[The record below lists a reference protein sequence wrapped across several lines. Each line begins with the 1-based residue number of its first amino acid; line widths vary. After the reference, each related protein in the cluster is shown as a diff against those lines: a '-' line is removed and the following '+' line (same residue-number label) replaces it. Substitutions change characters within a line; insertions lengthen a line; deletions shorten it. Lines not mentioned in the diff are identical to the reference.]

1 VVVVAQN
8 LLMKKLGPLSDGK
21 VDTVSFDRYVE
32 LFAEGLIEQQAEL
45 IASLFTPQLPV
56 SEGAVEAESWANSD
70 TCMVVPAFMDPA
82 NILVWKVRDLNG
94 AARHDAVRAL
104 VAVEHP

>member
-1 VVVVAQN
+1 
-8 LLMKKLGPLSDGK
+8 
-21 VDTVSFDRYVE
+21 
-32 LFAEGLIEQQAEL
+32 
-45 IASLFTPQLPV
+45 V
-56 SEGAVEAESWANSD
+56 SEGAVEAESWADSD